1 MTKNAPTKETA
12 LDTPTFG
19 ADFSRNTGDERTL
32 YVLGL
37 SLVGTI
43 VANAILLI
51 YFASL

>member
-12 LDTPTFG
+12 LHSPTIG
-19 ADFSRNTGDERTL
+19 AEFSRNDDDERTL

-43 VANAILLI
+43 VANAILLV